1 MLGEN
6 FTASPASGPV
16 PGLFNDGVFEKT
28 KSFCVLQVTLPLQ
41 STKVSVG
48 KTVSLCREG
57 FACRMD
63 LKSRLRNMGG
73 VVTRVTLHG
82 ELYSLKYLS
91 WAILGVT
98 LFLCPGI
105 LVSLCPLSRTEL
117 SWVPL
122 GRSAGSLVCSVIV
135 SYWAA
140 SQDHYISMPLDLR
153 P

>member
-1 MLGEN
+1 VKISLPHQLQGRCLDCSLMEFLIKQ
-6 FTASPASGPV
+6 SPSVSCKLLCHYSLP
-16 PGLFNDGVFEKT
+16 
-28 KSFCVLQVTLPLQ
+28 KSLY
-41 STKVSVG
+41 G
-48 KTVSLCREG
+48 SLCRED
-57 FACRMD
+57 FVCRMD
-63 LKSRLRNMGG
+63 LKSRLRNVGG

-105 LVSLCPLSRTEL
+105 LVSLCPVSGTEL

-122 GRSAGSLVCSVIV
+122 GRSPGSLVCSVIV

-140 SQDHYISMPLDLR
+140 SQDHYISMLPDLC